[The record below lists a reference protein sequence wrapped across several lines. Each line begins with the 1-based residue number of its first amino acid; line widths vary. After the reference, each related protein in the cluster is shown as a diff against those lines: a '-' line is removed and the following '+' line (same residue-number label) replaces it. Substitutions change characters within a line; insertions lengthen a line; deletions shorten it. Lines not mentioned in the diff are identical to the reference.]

1 MKFNVNQQDLQQALN
16 YCQGVIEK
24 RSTLPILSNIL
35 LDVSNS
41 KLIITAT
48 DLDLIFVHQ
57 LNNIEVLEEGKT
69 TTTSSIM
76 YDIVRKF
83 SSGKKINLSL
93 TDISKLQVESE
104 KSIFN
109 LNCISATEF
118 PLTDE
123 NFNENEFVIKS
134 KQLLKLLNKCKFSVS
149 NDETRHYLS
158 GIYFHQTEVEDK
170 NYLTAVATDSHR
182 MSISKIR
189 LDQKIDFEPIILP
202 KKTIFQLC
210 SLLDSYDGDVKVS
223 NLKSKIKFELNNS
236 ILISKLI
243 DGKFPNYIQVIPK
256 NNQKKLEIDL
266 KLFLNSVDR
275 VASVSLDKKDGVK
288 FNLSK
293 DILDLSVNN
302 TNSGDGKETL
312 NVKFDH
318 DLEISIEADQS
329 YGNGFLLPLGPLREL
344 PSRLNQVDFKVYH
357 TYTERNQNYTMK
369 YVIDELENPYHGV
382 SIKLCKWANEKVI
395 HAISA
400 IGSPKRFYNLL
411 EQSGFILA
419 NTTSLLDHEHI
430 PRSYFEETKESTIFI
445 TEKDATKLKNYSNPK
460 IWVVKVKMVLNKPI
474 NKLIEEKI
482 APLVKP
488 VC

>member
-24 RSTLPILSNIL
+24 RSTLQILSNIL
-35 LDVSNS
+35 LDASNS
-41 KLIITAT
+41 KLTITAT
-48 DLDLIFVHQ
+48 DLDLIFIHE
-57 LNNIEVLEEGKT
+57 LNNVEILEEGKT

-76 YDIVRKF
+76 YDIIRKF
-83 SSGKKINLSL
+83 NSGKKINLSL

-123 NFNENEFVIKS
+123 NFNQNEFIIKS

-189 LDQKIDFEPIILP
+189 LEEKIDFDPIILP

-223 NLKSKIKFELNNS
+223 NVKSKIKFELNNS

-293 DILDLSVNN
+293 DTLDLSVNN

-312 NVKFDH
+312 TAKFDH
-318 DLEISIEADQS
+318 DLEISF
-329 YGNGFLLPLGPLREL
+329 N
-344 PSRLNQVDFKVYH
+344 SRYL
-357 TYTERNQNYTMK
+357 
-369 YVIDELENPYHGV
+369 IDVASQLDGDRVEIFFNDT
-382 SIKLCKWANEKVI
+382 
-395 HAISA
+395 
-400 IGSPKRFYNLL
+400 GSPALIKDPADFD
-411 EQSGFILA
+411 S
-419 NTTSLLDHEHI
+419 
-430 PRSYFEETKESTIFI
+430 IF
-445 TEKDATKLKNYSNPK
+445 
-460 IWVVKVKMVLNKPI
+460 VVMPMKG
-474 NKLIEEKI
+474 
-482 APLVKP
+482 
-488 VC
+488 